1 MVLSAFQAVWHLS
14 LGSNTVRVY
23 ASCYTVALVGLH
35 HSPALILLSVKC
47 EHPSFL
53 VVDDTIMMLLF
64 LLLSSLLILSVFGE
78 GMSAVGRPRSW
89 AALPSRAFK
98 YCPAR
103 GCPVRRFKQCCFD
116 PTCYHPRYC
125 SFMKPMK
132 PWVMGHGSW
141 SSSSLKYCTASSI
154 GCRFRRFKQCCFH
167 PTCRRRYPRYWH
179 LHCQLG
185 YMGRQT
191 IIVTHW

>member
-35 HSPALILLSVKC
+35 HLLLSVKC

-64 LLLSSLLILSVFGE
+64 LLLSSSSPFSG
-78 GMSAVGRPRSW
+78 
-89 AALPSRAFK
+89 
-98 YCPAR
+98 R
-103 GCPVRRFKQCCFD
+103 GCR
-116 PTCYHPRYC
+116 
-125 SFMKPMK
+125 
-132 PWVMGHGSW
+132 PWVDLGHGLLYLLELLSTVLPEVVQFDDLSNVALTRRAITPTTAPLWSQWSNGSW

-191 IIVTHW
+191 IIVTNW

>member
-1 MVLSAFQAVWHLS
+1 MVLSAFPAVWHLS

-78 GMSAVGRPRSW
+78 GMSALGQPRSW
-89 AALPSRAFK
+89 APTWEILSSS
-98 YCPAR
+98 
-103 GCPVRRFKQCCFD
+103 RFKWCPYEQFRGR
-116 PTCYHPRYC
+116 PR
-125 SFMKPMK
+125 
-132 PWVMGHGSW
+132 W
-141 SSSSLKYCTASSI
+141 TT
-154 GCRFRRFKQCCFH
+154 CRFDYQKECCFH
-167 PTCRRRYPRYWH
+167 PVCRRRFPRKWYRN
-179 LHCQLG
+179 CVLG

-191 IIVTHW
+191 FIV

>member
-1 MVLSAFQAVWHLS
+1 MLHALCHFFFFSKGIQCSMPFATFFLFSKDIQCSRPCATSFSMVLSAFQAVWHLS
-14 LGSNTVRVY
+14 LGSNNVRIY

-64 LLLSSLLILSVFGE
+64 LFLSSLLILSVFGE

-116 PTCYHPRYC
+116 PTCYHPHYC

-132 PWVMGHGSW
+132 QWVMV
-141 SSSSLKYCTASSI
+141 
-154 GCRFRRFKQCCFH
+154 F
-167 PTCRRRYPRYWH
+167 
-179 LHCQLG
+179 
-185 YMGRQT
+185 
-191 IIVTHW
+191 

>member
-1 MVLSAFQAVWHLS
+1 MPLLFLFKRHSMVLSAFQAVWHLS

-64 LLLSSLLILSVFGE
+64 LLLSVFGE

-89 AALPSRAFK
+89 VDLSSSTKF
-98 YCPAR
+98 CLV
-103 GCPVRRFKQCCFD
+103 G
-116 PTCYHPRYC
+116 HPRC
-125 SFMKPMK
+125 Q
-132 PWVMGHGSW
+132 V
-141 SSSSLKYCTASSI
+141 
-154 GCRFRRFKQCCFH
+154 
-167 PTCRRRYPRYWH
+167 RRYPECCYNPMCIRGWRAHY
-179 LHCQLG
+179 CKFI
-185 YMGRQT
+185 MGRQT